1 MEERELGTT
10 GVRLKRV
17 VLGCGNFGGIGS
29 ATELFGKAGE
39 SDHEAFAIM
48 ETAWSLGLTTFD
60 TADAY
65 GGGRSESAIGKWI
78 AATGNRPTITTK
90 TFAPMDVG
98 QDHGLG
104 RDRILRQI
112 ESSLERLEVD
122 HVDLYLAHAPDPDT
136 PVEETIGAFEELV
149 DRGQIRAYGVSNVTA
164 DDLRAAL
171 AAGEPALVQ
180 NSYSLLDRGDE
191 EEVLPLCREHGI
203 GYEAF
208 SPLAGGWLTGKY
220 RRGETPPT
228 GSRMELRPGPYGAFL
243 DDRVFDALEAFARVA
258 AERGTDMGTLAHAW
272 LLAQPDLTAFVSGPR
287 RPEHV
292 RAAAAAAELQ
302 LSPAEADELAA
313 LFPQGESR
321 STVQPSPSRE

>member
-1 MEERELGTT
+1 VEERELGAT
-10 GVRLKRV
+10 GIRLKRV

-29 ATELFGKAGE
+29 APELFGTGE
-39 SDHEAFAIM
+39 SDDEAFAIM
-48 ETAWSLGLTTFD
+48 DTAWSLGMTSFD

-78 AATGNRPTITTK
+78 AATGNRPTLTTK
-90 TFAPMDVG
+90 TFAPMDAG
-98 QDHGLG
+98 HDHGLG

-112 ESSLERLEVD
+112 DSSLERLGVD
-122 HVDLYLAHAPDPDT
+122 HVDLYLAHAPDHET
-136 PVEETIGAFEELV
+136 PVEETVGAFEELV
-149 DRGQIRAYGVSNVTA
+149 DRGLIRAYGVSNVTA

-171 AAGEPALVQ
+171 AVGRPALVQ
-180 NSYSLLDRGDE
+180 NSFSLLDRGDE
-191 EEVLPLCREHGI
+191 QELLPLCREHGI

-220 RRGETPPT
+220 RRGEAPPA
-228 GSRMELRPGPYGAFL
+228 GSRMELRPGPYGAFQ

-258 AERGTDMGTLAHAW
+258 AGRETDMGTLAHAW
-272 LLAQPDLTAFVSGPR
+272 LLAQPGLTAFVAGPR

-292 RAAAAAAELQ
+292 RAAAAATNVR
-302 LSPAEADELAA
+302 LSKAEADELAA

-321 STVQPSPSRE
+321 STVQPSPTTE